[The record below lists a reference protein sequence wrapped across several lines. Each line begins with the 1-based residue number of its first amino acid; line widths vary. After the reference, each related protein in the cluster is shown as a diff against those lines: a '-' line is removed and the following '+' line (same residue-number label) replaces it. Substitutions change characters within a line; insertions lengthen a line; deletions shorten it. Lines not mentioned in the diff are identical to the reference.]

1 MGYSTL
7 IDVLGSA
14 IIGGLLIMNLLRLN
28 STVVEN
34 ETHFSHDKSAQ
45 IDVVLIATLID
56 RDFNLM
62 GYCGD
67 HSQMSTT
74 NTYLIFGDS
83 TSIRF
88 LADLDNNGSYDDVLY
103 FLSDTSA
110 LSHTPNPRDRI
121 LYRQINS
128 GTPQI
133 IGNNITEFSLNY
145 LDGLRNEITPP
156 VVSNPNVNFVKVAFK
171 VEDPFAYDDNYAQA
185 VWRRLTVTTKNLVKQ

>member
-14 IIGGLLIMNLLRLN
+14 IIGGLLLMNLLRLN
-28 STVVEN
+28 ATVVEN

-62 GYCGD
+62 GYCGN
-67 HSQMSTT
+67 HSLITSDSTLS
-74 NTYLIFGDS
+74 YGDS

-88 LADLDNNGSYDDVLY
+88 YADIDNNGSYDDVY
-103 FLSDTSA
+103 YYLSDTSA

-133 IGNNITEFSLNY
+133 VGNNITEFSLVY

-156 VVSNPNVNFVKVAFK
+156 VVYNPNVNFVKVAFK